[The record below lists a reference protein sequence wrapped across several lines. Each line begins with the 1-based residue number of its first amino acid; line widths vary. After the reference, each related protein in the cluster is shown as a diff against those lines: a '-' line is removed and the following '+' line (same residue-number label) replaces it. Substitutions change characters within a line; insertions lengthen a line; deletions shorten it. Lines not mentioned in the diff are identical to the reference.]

1 VKILLSIAIAIGY
14 LGAAELIH
22 VSNSVDSKSLEEL
35 YNKYKKEIV
44 VSDSRAYLVPSECLL
59 VRHFGGVSQSSV
71 EVVGKELQNG
81 YLSMTQELFE
91 AKDVGVVKQEIEKQ
105 KISDAIEAKE
115 AQAFLQESDGHLYA
129 GISQGLVNLEEQKSV
144 VKIIEQNNNIVDK
157 NRANPTCKL
166 LNGGIGYTILG
177 ASDAKIYNGSALVE
191 VKEAVLFK

>member
-1 VKILLSIAIAIGY
+1 MKILLSIAVAIGY
-14 LGAAELIH
+14 LSAAELIH

-35 YNKYKKEIV
+35 YSKYKKEIV
-44 VSDSRAYLVPSECLL
+44 VSDNRAYLVPSECLL

-71 EVVGKELQNG
+71 EIVGKELQNG
-81 YLSMTQELFE
+81 YLSMTQELFG
-91 AKDVGVVKQEIEKQ
+91 AKDVSIVKQEIEKQ

-115 AQAFLQESDGHLYA
+115 AKAFLQESDGHLYA
-129 GISQGLVNLEEQKSV
+129 GISQGLINLDEQKSV

-157 NRANPTCKL
+157 NIANPTCKL

-191 VKEAVLFK
+191 IKEAVLFK